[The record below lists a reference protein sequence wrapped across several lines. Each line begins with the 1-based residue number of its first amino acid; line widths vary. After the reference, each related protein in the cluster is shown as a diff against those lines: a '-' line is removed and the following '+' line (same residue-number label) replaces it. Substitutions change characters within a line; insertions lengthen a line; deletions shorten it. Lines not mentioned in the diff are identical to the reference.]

1 MFRFLKIV
9 AVAEIMLLGGISYDY
24 FDANINQSVYHICP
38 NNKIY
43 TDSEYTLLKSV
54 NHDLSCKAF
63 NTTRSTYQTLKA
75 LSEIEDKI
83 N

>member
-9 AVAEIMLLGGISYDY
+9 ALAEIMLLGGISYDY
-24 FDANINQSVYHICP
+24 FDANIKQNSYYLCP

-43 TDSEYTLLKSV
+43 TDSEHKLLKTV
-54 NHDLSCKAF
+54 NSDLSCKEF
-63 NTTRSTYQTLKA
+63 NATRSTYQTLKA
-75 LSEIEDKI
+75 LSDIEDHI